1 MKYTISPEV
10 LALAPDIVI
19 YLLVAKD
26 LTNGPSDQ
34 HDAHLLRQAEQQFR
48 SRHGESDI
56 RQLPAVAAYRGLMEK
71 AGLNPNRY
79 PPSIEAM
86 LRRIVKGSQLPL
98 INQVVDRLNVI
109 SLVTQLSMGG
119 HDRRELPGDLAFRLT
134 RPGDRF
140 LAMGSS
146 TWEDVPPGELAWLS
160 GHEVQTRRGLWRQ
173 SERGKMA
180 LDSSDI
186 FFHVVGFSDLARE
199 MDQAISLIQQ
209 LIHELGG
216 SAQLYRLDHTQPVAE
231 WQD

>member
-10 LALAPDIVI
+10 LALAPDIVV
-19 YLLVAKD
+19 YLLVAGD

-48 SRHGESDI
+48 ARYGESDI
-56 RQLPAVAAYRGLMEK
+56 RQLPGVAAYRAFMEK
-71 AGLNPNRY
+71 AGINPNRY

-86 LRRIVKGSQLPL
+86 LKRIAKGSQLPL
-98 INQVVDRLNVI
+98 INKIVDRLNTI

-119 HDRRELPGDLAFRLT
+119 HDRRELQADLALRLT

-140 LAMGSS
+140 LALGSS
-146 TWEDVPPGELAWLS
+146 EWEDVPEGELAWLS
-160 GHEVQTRRGLWRQ
+160 GNEIQTRRGLWRQ
-173 SERGKMA
+173 SELGKTD
-180 LDSSDI
+180 LDSTDI
-186 FFHVVGFSDLARE
+186 FFHLVGFADQAPE
-199 MDQAISLIQQ
+199 MDQAISLIQE